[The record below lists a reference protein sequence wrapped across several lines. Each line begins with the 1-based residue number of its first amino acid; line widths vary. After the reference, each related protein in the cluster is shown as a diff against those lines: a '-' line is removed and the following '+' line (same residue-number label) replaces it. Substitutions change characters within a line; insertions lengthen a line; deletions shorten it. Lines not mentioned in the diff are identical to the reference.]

1 MGTGVAQRASGAT
14 SFHAQNILERAGT
27 VTHADP
33 PTVCA
38 PPGDSEQLVRVRT
51 GVPQRTHLQVSLLQL
66 HVSEDVFKCRH

>member
-38 PPGDSEQLVRVRT
+38 PPGDREQLVRVRT
-51 GVPQRTHLQVSLLQL
+51 GVPQ
-66 HVSEDVFKCRH
+66 